1 MRGDSLERAGFRAGD
16 TLAVR
21 RQPEASDGDLV
32 VARIGQQIMVRRLR
46 RIDAGCVELQP
57 ESTNSSRAHH
67 ERCDGQRRCVE
78 LQPESTNPKHR
89 SIHID
94 AQTKDS
100 AIVGVVVGA
109 VVGAQRTR
117 RKEVDRGWEP
127 DMGM

>member
-1 MRGDSLERAGFRAGD
+1 M
-16 TLAVR
+16 R

-46 RIDAGCVELQP
+46 RIDAG
-57 ESTNSSRAHH
+57 
-67 ERCDGQRRCVE
+67 CVE

>member
-1 MRGDSLERAGFRAGD
+1 M
-16 TLAVR
+16 R

-127 DMGM
+127 DGM